1 MYKQLIKRKLGFLIQ
16 TSPSII
22 NSPSVSPAYQ
32 RFDDNKRQ
40 EVIVWI
46 RQLKDLDKD
55 QIKDNIK
62 DKFNIS
68 DEDAEKFYYEAYP
81 DGLSS
86 EEEAIITC
94 FEEILP
100 DENQQDVVNDV
111 VLYLVEDAPVVER
124 RMDTDQE
131 ALDLF
136 VEFMDEALSSRK
148 II

>member
-22 NSPSVSPAYQ
+22 NSPSQSPAYQ

-40 EVIVWI
+40 EIIVWI
-46 RQLKDLDKD
+46 RQLKDMDKD
-55 QIKDNIK
+55 QIKDNVI

-86 EEEAIITC
+86 EEEDIIVC

-100 DENQQDVVNDV
+100 EENQQDVVDDV
-111 VLYLVEDAPVVER
+111 TVFL
-124 RMDTDQE
+124 MDGQPMLQYDNTDQE
-131 ALDLF
+131 ALNLF
-136 VEFMDEALSSRK
+136 IEFMDEALSSRK

>member
-1 MYKQLIKRKLGFLIQ
+1 MYKQLIKRKLGFLLQ
-16 TSPSII
+16 TNPSII
-22 NSPSVSPAYQ
+22 NSPSQSPAYQ

-40 EVIVWI
+40 EIIVWV

-86 EEEAIITC
+86 EEEDIIVC

-100 DENQQDVVNDV
+100 EENQQDVVDDV
-111 VLYLVEDAPVVER
+111 TVFL
-124 RMDTDQE
+124 MDGQPMLQYDNTDQE
-131 ALDLF
+131 ALNLF
-136 VEFMDEALSSRK
+136 IEFMDEALSSRK